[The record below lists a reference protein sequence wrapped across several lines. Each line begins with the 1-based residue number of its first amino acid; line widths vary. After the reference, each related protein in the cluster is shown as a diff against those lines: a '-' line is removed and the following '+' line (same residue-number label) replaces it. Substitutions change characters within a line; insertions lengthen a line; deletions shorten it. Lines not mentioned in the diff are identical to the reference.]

1 MKKLF
6 CALLILSLIALCA
19 IAETDYTGEWYLNEV
34 RFGEMTLS
42 PSLYGKDVTLSLN
55 ADGTAQMKSSEEGV
69 DQINDGSWAQNE
81 SGLTLTIE
89 GSPLV
94 FTPDADGNLIADI
107 SETGDETNMY
117 MVYGREKRVETLYVP
132 APAKAA
138 ESLSEFDGV
147 WRIHSIDL
155 FGTMVPASMYGFEV
169 QLEIESGHV
178 KIASEQIEG
187 EAIREAD
194 GTLEDGAL
202 VLRFADETETTEM
215 RLMLLEDGTLS
226 YYEGS
231 DAELG
236 DLYYYFE
243 KAE

>member
-147 WRIHSIDL
+147 WHIHSIDL
-155 FGTMVPASMYGFEV
+155 VGTMVPASMYGFEV

-226 YYEGS
+226 DYEGS

>member
-6 CALLILSLIALCA
+6 CALLALSLIALCA

-42 PSLYGKDVTLSLN
+42 PSMYGRDVTLLLN
-55 ADGTAQMKSSEEGV
+55 SDGTAQMKSSEEGV
-69 DQINDGSWAQNE
+69 EQVNDGTWAQDE
-81 SGLTLTIE
+81 AGLTLTIE
-89 GSPLV
+89 GSPLA
-94 FTPDADGNLIADI
+94 FTPDADGNLVADI

-132 APAKAA
+132 APAKTA

-155 FGTMVPASMYGFEV
+155 FGTMVPSSMYGFEV
-169 QLEIESGHV
+169 QLEIANGHV
-178 KIASEQIEG
+178 RILSEQIEG

-202 VLRFADETETTEM
+202 VLRFAEETETTEM

-226 YYEGS
+226 DYEGS

>member
-107 SETGDETNMY
+107 SDEACDFQTLKARLEALSQKLG
-117 MVYGREKRVETLYVP
+117 VEIRVQR
-132 APAKAA
+132 
-138 ESLSEFDGV
+138 SE
-147 WRIHSIDL
+147 I
-155 FGTMVPASMYGFEV
+155 FEAM
-169 QLEIESGHV
+169 H
-178 KIASEQIEG
+178 QI
-187 EAIREAD
+187 
-194 GTLEDGAL
+194 
-202 VLRFADETETTEM
+202 
-215 RLMLLEDGTLS
+215 
-226 YYEGS
+226 
-231 DAELG
+231 
-236 DLYYYFE
+236 
-243 KAE
+243 

>member
-34 RFGEMTLS
+34 RFGDMTLS
-42 PSLYGKDVTLSLN
+42 PSLYGRDVTLSLN

-69 DQINDGSWAQNE
+69 DQINDGSWAQDE

-169 QLEIESGHV
+169 QLQIEGGHV

-202 VLRFADETETTEM
+202 VLRFADEAETTEM

-226 YYEGS
+226 DYEGS

>member
-6 CALLILSLIALCA
+6 CALLVLSLIALCA

-34 RFGEMTLS
+34 RFGDMTLS
-42 PSLYGKDVTLSLN
+42 PSLYGRDVTLSLN

-69 DQINDGSWAQNE
+69 DQINDGSWAQDE

-169 QLEIESGHV
+169 QLQIEAGHV

-194 GTLEDGAL
+194 GTLEDGTL

-226 YYEGS
+226 DYEGS

>member
-6 CALLILSLIALCA
+6 CALLVLALTALCA

-34 RFGEMTLS
+34 RFGDMTLS
-42 PSLYGKDVTLSLN
+42 PSLYGRDVTLSLN
-55 ADGTAQMKSSEEGV
+55 ADGTARMESSEEGV
-69 DQINDGSWAQNE
+69 EQVNDGSWAQNE

-94 FTPDADGNLIADI
+94 FTPDADGNLIADV

-132 APAKAA
+132 APARAA

-169 QLEIESGHV
+169 QLEIEGGSI
-178 KIASEQIEG
+178 KITSEQLEG
-187 EAIREAD
+187 EAIREAN

-202 VLRFADETETTEM
+202 VLRFADEAETTEM
-215 RLMLLEDGTLS
+215 RLMLLEDGMLS
-226 YYEGS
+226 DYEGS

>member
-69 DQINDGSWAQNE
+69 DQINDGSWTQNE

-94 FTPDADGNLIADI
+94 FTPDADVNLIADI

-226 YYEGS
+226 DYEGS

>member
-6 CALLILSLIALCA
+6 CALLVLSLIALCA

-42 PSLYGKDVTLSLN
+42 PSLYGRDVTLFLN

-69 DQINDGSWAQNE
+69 DQINDGSWTQDE

-132 APAKAA
+132 APARAA

-169 QLEIESGHV
+169 QLQIEGGHV

-202 VLRFADETETTEM
+202 VLRFADEAETTEM

-226 YYEGS
+226 DYEGS

>member
-138 ESLSEFDGV
+138 ESLSEFDGG

-169 QLEIESGHV
+169 QLEIESGPV

-226 YYEGS
+226 DYEGS

>member
-34 RFGEMTLS
+34 RFGDMTLS
-42 PSLYGKDVTLSLN
+42 PSLYGRDVTLSLN

-69 DQINDGSWAQNE
+69 DQINDGSWAQDE

-138 ESLSEFDGV
+138 ESLSEFDGL

-169 QLEIESGHV
+169 QLQIEAGHV

-202 VLRFADETETTEM
+202 VLRFADEAETTEM

-226 YYEGS
+226 DYEGS

>member
-69 DQINDGSWAQNE
+69 DQINDGSWTQNE

-202 VLRFADETETTEM
+202 VLRFADETETIEM

-226 YYEGS
+226 DYEGS

>member
-69 DQINDGSWAQNE
+69 DQINDGSWTQNE

-138 ESLSEFDGV
+138 ESLSEYDGV

-226 YYEGS
+226 DYEGS

>member
-1 MKKLF
+1 MKKRF

-69 DQINDGSWAQNE
+69 DQINDGSWTQNE

-226 YYEGS
+226 DYEGS

>member
-138 ESLSEFDGV
+138 ERLSEFDGV

-226 YYEGS
+226 DYEGS

>member
-34 RFGEMTLS
+34 RFGDMTLS
-42 PSLYGKDVTLSLN
+42 PSLYGRDVTLSLN

-69 DQINDGSWAQNE
+69 DQINDGSWAQDE

-138 ESLSEFDGV
+138 ESLSEFDGL

-169 QLEIESGHV
+169 QLQIERGHV

-202 VLRFADETETTEM
+202 VLRFADEAETTEM

-226 YYEGS
+226 DYEGS

>member
-69 DQINDGSWAQNE
+69 DQINDGSWTQNE

-215 RLMLLEDGTLS
+215 RLMLLENGTLS
-226 YYEGS
+226 DYEGS

>member
-6 CALLILSLIALCA
+6 CALLVLSLIALCA
-19 IAETDYTGEWYLNEV
+19 IAEMDYTGEWYLNEV

-69 DQINDGSWAQNE
+69 DQINDGSWTQNE

-169 QLEIESGHV
+169 QLEIEGGHV

-226 YYEGS
+226 DYEGS

>member
-89 GSPLV
+89 SSPLV

-132 APAKAA
+132 VPARAA

-169 QLEIESGHV
+169 QLEIENGHV
-178 KIASEQIEG
+178 KIASGQIEG

-194 GTLEDGAL
+194 GALEDGAL
-202 VLRFADETETTEM
+202 VLRFADEAETTEM

-226 YYEGS
+226 DYEGS

>member
-69 DQINDGSWAQNE
+69 DQINDGSWTQNE

-226 YYEGS
+226 DYEGS